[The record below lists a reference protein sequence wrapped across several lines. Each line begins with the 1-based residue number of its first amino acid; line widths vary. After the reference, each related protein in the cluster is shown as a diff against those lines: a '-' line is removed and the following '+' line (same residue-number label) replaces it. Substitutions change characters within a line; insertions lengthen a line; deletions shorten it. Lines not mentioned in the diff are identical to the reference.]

1 MKDSSVTFERT
12 AQKRKALSISDQ
24 MNVDTSSNEGAE
36 IDDVGV
42 IGMKASPK
50 HQAPT
55 GNTWPAASLPEQLVF
70 PTNIKY
76 TEKNP
81 PDEIFKLKASIL

>member
-12 AQKRKALSISDQ
+12 AQKRKALSISDE

-50 HQAPT
+50 
-55 GNTWPAASLPEQLVF
+55 GEQLVF

>member
-1 MKDSSVTFERT
+1 MVSERQSRAESQKDSSVTFERT
-12 AQKRKALSISDQ
+12 AQKKKILSISDE

-36 IDDVGV
+36 IGDVGV
-42 IGMKASPK
+42 IEVKSSPK
-50 HQAPT
+50 
-55 GNTWPAASLPEQLVF
+55 GERLVF
-70 PTNIKY
+70 PSNIKY